1 MSSAHQPQ
9 TDGQTEA
16 ANRVVEQVLRCTL
29 HANQDVTHWERYLPM
44 VEFIMNS
51 SASPSTGH
59 TPFYLNY
66 GFEPVT
72 PMSLLRD
79 VDQTNLE
86 GVEMFVKQMKKTFQ
100 MAMQLVQR
108 AQ

>member
-1 MSSAHQPQ
+1 MSSAHHPQ

-29 HANQDVTHWERYLPM
+29 HASQDVTHWERYLPM

-66 GFEPVT
+66 GFEPVM

-79 VDQTNLE
+79 VD
-86 GVEMFVKQMKKTFQ
+86 
-100 MAMQLVQR
+100 
-108 AQ
+108 